1 MTLPPGYTKI
11 EPPILSQQIDSTGIL
26 HTRVLRDGKCIEV
39 FKDEAGIGIT
49 ERRRNEITH
58 RIQVQLNQLL
68 SNPDSIPLENIRP
81 IKKTSYRA
89 NSEPSPEP
97 RSAQAS
103 DSGPASE
110 PSPQQRSPEERS
122 RYYREA
128 MEESEAEELQP
139 SLGLKRSS
147 AKPT

>member
-11 EPPILSQQIDSTGIL
+11 EPPTLSQQIDSTGIL

-49 ERRRNEITH
+49 ERRRNEIAH
-58 RIQVQLNQLL
+58 RIREQLNQLL

-81 IKKTSYRA
+81 VKKTSFRA

-97 RSAQAS
+97 RSGQAS
-103 DSGPASE
+103 DRASE
-110 PSPQQRSPEERS
+110 PSPRQRSPEERS
-122 RYYREA
+122 KYYREWL
-128 MEESEAEELQP
+128 EESEMMRQEIFGQKP
-139 SLGLKRSS
+139 Q
-147 AKPT
+147 KPT